1 MVDWEVL
8 SCVFLSFFS
17 ICNGFLN
24 IEELTNSKY
33 ALDIISGPMNEL
45 ELPKQSAE
53 GLKLASRHG
62 QNYYCKLPF
71 LAQSNE
77 EKDEEKI
84 SKTTPLSSLLEPM
97 KRESCLKTVVG
108 WWTYEFCYG
117 KYVKQYHS
125 EGDTPKGD
133 ITFLGYYEADFDW
146 NREIAE
152 EATKFRRHRLNR
164 YHSQSYVNGTSCDI
178 IDHKRDTEIRYVCDD
193 SSPETYIARVD
204 EPSTCSY
211 IITVHTPYICSHPNT
226 KPLKNPK
233 PVEIVCRPVLAPDDF
248 AKFKEMEQAKK
259 QNRKEIFK
267 RAAARRLASEAY
279 EFFNFEYPKLM
290 KQHPFPYPGLKPVF
304 KQLGKQAAEAR
315 AALLQQQ
322 KEEAFEQKDE
332 KPVKGDGLE
341 QLFYGQMKSLV
352 DSLLPSTKNQKP
364 TSDKKPMFP
373 DFSKSKETNK
383 ANRKPFEAEAIKL
396 IERFVVEDRLRSLD
410 AFKQKLLVM
419 NVADLLKKN
428 QHLPTADVARKI
440 EKYVSTFVGA
450 LEDAWQSQFDLDHIE
465 KTMADSLTNQLMRE
479 VENMPVGLDSEK
491 EKEEQSDTPKKKPS
505 VHLKIHKINLDDLEK
520 ASETDEDI
528 DPSWKKLE
536 EDIGKSLEEAGFESE
551 DNHIEIRVVTSH
563 DKLGD
568 VITLSTEEGEKF
580 RDMLLEL
587 VAGESALNNE
597 VKKQKTLHNN
607 YNLVWKRGDNGFT
620 SLSTFDEDNQEDT
633 EGHVRSPK
641 L

>member
-248 AKFKEMEQAKK
+248 AKFKEME
-259 QNRKEIFK
+259 
-267 RAAARRLASEAY
+267 
-279 EFFNFEYPKLM
+279 
-290 KQHPFPYPGLKPVF
+290 
-304 KQLGKQAAEAR
+304 QAAEAR